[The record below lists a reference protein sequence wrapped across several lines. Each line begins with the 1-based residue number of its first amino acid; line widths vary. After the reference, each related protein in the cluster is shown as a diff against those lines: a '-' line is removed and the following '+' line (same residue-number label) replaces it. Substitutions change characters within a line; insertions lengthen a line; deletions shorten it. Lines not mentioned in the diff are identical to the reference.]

1 MGDAA
6 GHAPFGALLR
16 RCRLAAGLTQEEL
29 AEQSRV
35 SRRTISDMER
45 GLGHVPRRETVA
57 MLADALHLTGQQR
70 AAFVAA
76 RWSPTAT
83 APSSAGAV
91 GLAAPRPLV
100 GRAADVVAIVQLLQ
114 RPEVRL
120 LTLTGPPGVG
130 KTSLALAVAAE
141 LAPMFDEGVT
151 GVALAPVSDAPLV
164 AATIAACLQIKDA
177 GDRPLAARLSE
188 QLRQREMLLLL
199 DNFEHV
205 LEAAALVG
213 DLLAAAP
220 RLKVLVTSRAALH
233 HYGEQEYP
241 VAPLAVPA
249 AVATWQTAAQL
260 TELARSPAVALFL
273 QRARLIQ
280 PALTL
285 TAETAPAVA
294 EICARLE
301 GLPLALELAAARTK
315 LFSPQALAALLHA
328 PSGGGNRLQ
337 VLHGGV
343 VDPSGRS
350 RTLRSTLAWSHALL
364 DAREQTVFA
373 GLSVFAGGCTL
384 QAAEAVCAPAGDPA
398 VGPTLDV
405 LAALVDRSLLQRDEG
420 GAPGRAVTDAR
431 FTMLEMIREYA
442 HDCLAACADES
453 AVRARHAA
461 YFVAFAEKAVQ
472 NARGR
477 PGADQVLWLDRWE
490 CEQHNL
496 QAAMRWLLDQSQ
508 AAPALRLG
516 AAASWFASRRGNIGE
531 WRAWLA
537 AALALPEAGA
547 RTAERAG
554 ALRAAGELAWQ
565 HNDARPAR
573 GLLEQALTL
582 YRDLGDRPGVARVLQ
597 VLGKLVFEQDEDE
610 AQRYLEEC
618 LAFFQDLGDRYGSAW
633 SLTFLGHCACRRGDT
648 ALARARHEESLRLR
662 RAIGERL
669 GIANDLW
676 GLAQAARREGDAEGA
691 RALFEEALR
700 QAQAVGDEYHISYA
714 LAGLGDL
721 ALAVG
726 DGPSARRLLGESL
739 TLFSKAGAGFGVA
752 NVVYCFARLALQQ
765 GQPAQ
770 ALRLASAAATLREGI
785 GLPLRA
791 AEQREREPVLAQA
804 RELAGTA
811 ATAAWALG
819 RVMGVEQM
827 VADALSVDA

>member
-1 MGDAA
+1 MVDAA

-45 GLGHVPRRETVA
+45 GLGHVPRRDTVA

-76 RWSPTAT
+76 RWSPTAS

-91 GLAAPRPLV
+91 GLAPTPLV
-100 GRAADVVAIVQLLQ
+100 GRAADVAAILQLLQ
-114 RPEVRL
+114 RPAVRL

-130 KTSLALAVAAE
+130 KTSLALAAAAE
-141 LAPMFDEGVT
+141 LASAFDDGVT
-151 GVALAPVSDAPLV
+151 SVALAPVSDAPLV
-164 AATIAACLQIKDA
+164 AATIAACLQVKDA

-188 QLRQREMLLLL
+188 HLRQRQMLLLL

-220 RLKVLVTSRAALH
+220 HLKVLVTSRAVLH
-233 HYGEQEYP
+233 RQGEQEYP
-241 VAPLAVPA
+241 VVALAVPA
-249 AVATWQTAAQL
+249 PGITWQTEEQL
-260 TELARSPAVALFL
+260 EELARSPAVALFL
-273 QRARLIQ
+273 QRARLVQ

-294 EICARLE
+294 EICVRLE

-315 LFSPQALAALLHA
+315 LFAPRALAALLSA
-328 PSGGGNRLQ
+328 PAGAGSRLQ

-343 VDPSGRS
+343 VDRSGRQ
-350 RTLRSTLAWSHALL
+350 RTLRSTLAWSYDLL

-384 QAAEAVCAPAGDPA
+384 QAAEAVCAPAGAPA
-398 VGPTLDV
+398 AGATLDV
-405 LAALVDRSLLQRDEG
+405 LAALVDKSLLQRDDG

-442 HDCLAACADES
+442 HECLAACGDEP

-461 YFVAFAEKAVQ
+461 YFVSFAEEADQ
-472 NARGR
+472 SFRRWRG
-477 PGADQVLWLDRWE
+477 GDQVLWLDRWE
-490 CEQHNL
+490 RDQHNL
-496 QAAMRWLLDQSQ
+496 QAAMRWLIDQRQ
-508 AAPALRLG
+508 TALALRMG
-516 AAASWFASRRGNIGE
+516 SAARWCAPMRGNIGE

-547 RTAERAG
+547 PAVERAG
-554 ALRAAGELAWQ
+554 ALIAAGELARWC
-565 HNDARPAR
+565 NDALPAR
-573 GLLEQALTL
+573 AFFEEAFAL
-582 YRDLGDRPGVARVLQ
+582 YRDLDDRQGVAEALQ
-597 VLGKLVFEQDEDE
+597 GLGTLVFEQDEDV
-610 AQRYLEEC
+610 AQRWLEEC
-618 LAFFQDLGDRYGSAW
+618 LPLFHECGDRRGEAW
-633 SLTFLGHCACRRGDT
+633 TLTFLGHCACRRGDT
-648 ALARARHEESLRLR
+648 ATARARHEESLRLR
-662 RAIGERL
+662 RAIGDLE

-676 GLAQAARREGDAEGA
+676 GLAQVARAEGDAEGT
-691 RALFEEALR
+691 RALFEETLR
-700 QAQAVGDEYHISYA
+700 HAQAVDDEPHIAYA

-721 ALAVG
+721 ALAAG
-726 DGPSARRLLGESL
+726 DGPTARQLLGESL
-739 TLFSKAGAGFGVA
+739 ALFYKTGSSFGVA
-752 NVVYCFARLALQQ
+752 NVVYRFACLALHQ

-770 ALRLASAAATLREGI
+770 ALRLASAAATLREAI

-791 AEQREREPVLAQA
+791 AEQREREPVLARA

-811 ATAAWALG
+811 ASAAWAVG